1 MMCTKEM
8 IMDKY
13 PQGADRLRAEFTRWL
28 TVLLDRTK
36 ANYLRNRSKSKV
48 ELMETEETIFVNA
61 EEYTIQQEFVFENER
76 LESAFLSLSTKQRE
90 LLVLFFVES
99 MNPIDIAQHFKCTIQ
114 HVYNQKSIALKLLRV
129 KMGEGIAK

>member
-1 MMCTKEM
+1 MCTKKKVK
-8 IMDKY
+8 DKY
-13 PQGADRLRAEFTRWL
+13 PQDADRLRAEFTRWL
-28 TVLLDRTK
+28 TVLLDRTR

-48 ELMETEETIFVNA
+48 ELMEKEETIFVDA
-61 EEYTIQQEFVFENER
+61 EDYTSWQDFVFENER
-76 LESAFLSLSTKQRE
+76 LELAFLSLSNKQRE

-129 KMGEGIAK
+129 KMEEGSAK